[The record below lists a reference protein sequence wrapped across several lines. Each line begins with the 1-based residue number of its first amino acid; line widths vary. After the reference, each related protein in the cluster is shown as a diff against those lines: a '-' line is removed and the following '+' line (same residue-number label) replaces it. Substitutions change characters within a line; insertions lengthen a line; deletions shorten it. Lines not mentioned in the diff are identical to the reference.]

1 MNKQVVGCLKR
12 AKGLLVKYG
21 WIQGR
26 FGDKEHGFC
35 AIGAI
40 RNATESEE
48 IEDEAF
54 YALSVACADGG
65 NIAFWNDR
73 ERRRKAE
80 VLAAFDRAIK
90 KAQRS

>member
-1 MNKQVVGCLKR
+1 MESHEDHMNNRVVACLKR
-12 AKGLLVKYG
+12 AKGLLVRYG

-35 AIGAI
+35 AI
-40 RNATESEE
+40 
-48 IEDEAF
+48 
-54 YALSVACADGG
+54 
-65 NIAFWNDR
+65 
-73 ERRRKAE
+73 RKAE

>member
-1 MNKQVVGCLKR
+1 MNNRVVACLKR
-12 AKGLLVKYG
+12 AKGLLVRYG

-35 AIGAI
+35 AI
-40 RNATESEE
+40 
-48 IEDEAF
+48 
-54 YALSVACADGG
+54 
-65 NIAFWNDR
+65 
-73 ERRRKAE
+73 RKAE